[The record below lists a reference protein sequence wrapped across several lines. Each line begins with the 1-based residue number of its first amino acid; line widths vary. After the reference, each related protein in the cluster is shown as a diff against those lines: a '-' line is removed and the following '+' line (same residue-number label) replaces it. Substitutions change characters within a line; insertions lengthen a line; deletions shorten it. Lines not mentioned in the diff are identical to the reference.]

1 MIIQSETQL
10 SVVRKLEKIAER
22 EEAKADKFIATALKT
37 ANEEG
42 RSDILNTEKTEY
54 SFLCEKSEF
63 LADILNEIKSD
74 LNS

>member
-42 RSDILNTEKTEY
+42 RSDILNAEKTEY